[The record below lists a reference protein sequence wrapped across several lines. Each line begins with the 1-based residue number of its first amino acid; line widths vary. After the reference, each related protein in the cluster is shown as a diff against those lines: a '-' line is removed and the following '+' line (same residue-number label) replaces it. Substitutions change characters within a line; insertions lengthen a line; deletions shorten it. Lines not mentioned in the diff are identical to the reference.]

1 MYHDIKLTTKR
12 FRWKANDWIAS
23 TDSEFRATLQRLI
36 SPFTVR
42 LKGLKTTGDS
52 KGTTDMMRLIVR
64 THKSCRCCL
73 IKETITNRDTK
84 RPNVCKYARSVSDGF
99 HDALEACLVNLEL
112 P

>member
-23 TDSEFRATLQRLI
+23 TDSEFRANLQRLL
-36 SPFTVR
+36 SPFTLR
-42 LKGLKTTGDS
+42 LKGLKTTGDC

-64 THKSCRCCL
+64 THKSCRWCL
-73 IKETITNRDTK
+73 IEETIVNRGTQ
-84 RPNVCKYARSVSDGF
+84 RPHVSKYARRV
-99 HDALEACLVNLEL
+99 LEACSVNLEL